1 MSLIAGSS
9 DEELAP
15 SDDDQDEMPR
25 GKGGSGGGAAAARIV
40 QAEAPAIDS
49 RTALKK
55 MLKDPDQKKE
65 VYEFA
70 EYLGMNVDQDQEF
83 LWIAVEAMFAPL
95 PRNWQEF
102 ENENGQIYYYNH
114 STKISQ
120 WEHPLDDY
128 HKSLY
133 RKQKEEKSK
142 ISGPS
147 KGEQGGKADKK
158 RHDQDGNKSAVVKP
172 KQHQEDA
179 SQDASAAVVLQR
191 PKSAARAGVR
201 PSTRGGPA
209 ERAAAEEKERQ
220 RQRLAEQE
228 AEQARQQMQEEAEQR
243 RQEALAAAEELK
255 KKVKSKPRTPPPV
268 DEAAERERAALGD
281 KISQLQERMRQRKE
295 ELAKQKESETQAA
308 AAGPSLSDLEKQKM
322 EKMRQFIAQA
332 RDAKGVAPG
341 QSVLS
346 SLPRPGMLSPLG
358 GVAEGGG
365 KKLLE
370 PLAAVRHPPSLP
382 PLR

>member
-15 SDDDQDEMPR
+15 SDDDQDDIPR
-25 GKGGSGGGAAAARIV
+25 GKSGNGSVPAARV
-40 QAEAPAIDS
+40 QEEHAHIDS
-49 RTALKK
+49 KAALKK
-55 MLKDPDQKKE
+55 MLKDPEQKKE

-70 EYLGMNVDQDQEF
+70 DYLGMDVTEDQEF

-102 ENENGQIYYYNH
+102 ENESGQIYYYNH

-120 WEHPLDDY
+120 WEHPLDEY

-133 RKQKEEKSK
+133 RKQKDEKLKS
-142 ISGPS
+142 SAPS
-147 KGEQGGKADKK
+147 RSVHAGKADKK
-158 RHDQDGNKSAVVKP
+158 WQEQDGKAAVMKSKH
-172 KQHQEDA
+172 HQEVA
-179 SQDASAAVVLQR
+179 SEATSSAVVLQR
-191 PKSAARAGVR
+191 PKSAARAGIR

-209 ERAAAEEKERQ
+209 ERAAAEEKERLH
-220 RQRLAEQE
+220 RQAEQE
-228 AEQARQQMQEEAEQR
+228 AERMRQKMQEEAEQR
-243 RQEALAAAEELK
+243 HQEALAAAEDLK
-255 KKVKSKPRTPPPV
+255 RKAKAKPRTPPPV

-295 ELAKQKESETQAA
+295 ELAKQKESESQAA
-308 AAGPSLSDLEKQKM
+308 AAGPSLSELEKQKM

-332 RDAKGVAPG
+332 RDAKGIPPG
-341 QSVLS
+341 QSAIS
-346 SLPRPGMLSPLG
+346 SLSKPGMLSPLG
-358 GVAEGGG
+358 GLAEGGG

-370 PLAAVRHPPSLP
+370 PIGSVRPPPSLP